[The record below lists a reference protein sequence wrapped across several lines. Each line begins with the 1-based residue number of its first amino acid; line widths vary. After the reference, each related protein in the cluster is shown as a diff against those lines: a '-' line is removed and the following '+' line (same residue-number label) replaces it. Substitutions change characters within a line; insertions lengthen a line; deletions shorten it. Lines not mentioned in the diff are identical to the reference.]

1 MTLSL
6 ALKILAVLV
15 LLIALIGGA
24 YAWILAQ
31 RKKAQK
37 AALARAEGK
46 VDPSFAIRA
55 TFEKARAE
63 FASKVTDRSEREKT
77 PRYLLLGEPSSGK
90 TTLLG
95 GSSLSMQLVDGKD
108 PLPGDTAPANVW
120 LLAKSLVIDASG
132 SLLFGEDGIAAPD
145 GPFKTLLGE
154 VRKLRS
160 DRPIDGIILA
170 VPCGEIIKGT
180 RSTPNDRKRK
190 AMILRNAVAQTE
202 QVLGMNVPVYVVVTH
217 CDLMPGFR
225 ALVNELNPAGRD
237 DILGWSSPHPPFTE
251 NTTDWV
257 EEAFDTLRDELLR
270 HQARRFASQP
280 AVRSPDEFFLF
291 PNELASV
298 AEGLRSYVDPVFLEV
313 AGQETLTLRGIY
325 FCGAADVP
333 AEALVTSPTSP
344 AAAAPPAERKVF
356 FSRGLFESKIFAE
369 KNLGKPAAAA
379 VKRRDRTILALHVL
393 VGGLAALLL
402 AGLWIHD
409 GRVAHRVETLMP
421 FLRDVQS
428 SVLQAKAEGPTEATF
443 DVRKPRALSLI
454 QKLEATEPGTTRSI
468 LNPASLWS
476 RIDGRVDNAFHAG
489 FERVIVDAFQLGLA
503 QRANAVIPVP
513 VPNPD
518 LAELEDWLTE
528 LTAFETSVARYDSLL
543 GELSK
548 DGTTDVRAQSV
559 ADLSNYVLGY
569 KLSPTIAV
577 EYYRVALARGALRQ
591 PFDVNDRVAPAGER
605 ATALFDKLRER
616 VLDGYS
622 APTVQNDVSLLL
634 SGMQALS
641 TEGANYKVV
650 QLWELHDA
658 IGRVETHLASPTITW
673 VTGKTLPSN
682 EGVEA
687 TLKIVRSSRLLGP
700 AIEAQLRKT
709 IEDQFGEL
717 KRNIVDAKVAICN
730 QLLERKDKL
739 ILLKLSP
746 CILALKTPVGTL
758 RQQAF
763 MTATPKREFSSELAG
778 KRLDWDVN
786 VLKEVS
792 RLPKEYEALRQTDP
806 LKPIESEI
814 VRDTLG
820 DLAVRQLKVAT
831 LGGVAEAARDA
842 TPLPGSS
849 TRQFEIV
856 RADVGNL
863 AQASGPLRDMIS
875 SFVRL
880 RMDDARDSLRDLLRS
895 QGKDVLGR
903 SAEILRG
910 ENLYGLK
917 RNGFTWWDGRSTPAY
932 EAFSVPDAGQ
942 LTEYAVAQRTRAATL
957 HKELAEPLLVA
968 MQSPEVA
975 ADADEPAIG
984 LWQSIGW
991 PLEDYENK
999 KAGNGV
1005 STLETFILTD
1015 LPQITAKNCLAELD
1029 KRESTDVLGG
1039 FFSAKQ
1045 RAIAAMLRERCR
1057 VLSNQDMRDR
1067 YAALRRT
1074 FNRELSGKFPFVKVE
1089 PGIRVED
1096 ASPDAVR
1103 RFLTDAAD
1111 FRSDFGYV
1119 LGKDP
1124 KASATEVGRFLDK
1137 IENVKAFMMPM
1148 WANAASADDGIYDV
1162 KVEFRINPTVE
1173 VGGNRIAEWAMR
1185 LGDERLFLDGPK
1197 PEASWRVNDAV
1208 RVELRWAKT
1217 SNDVPDATQGPNV
1230 TVSERRVTFEERG
1243 PWALLRMIAFHQ
1255 SAARDAGSRTQGG
1268 SHTLGFVVQSKP
1280 DSNGEFVERV
1290 GSDANTVRVFIGVTL
1305 TGVEKDRQLRYPE
1318 FPHIAPNL

>member
-1 MTLSL
+1 MSIGL
-6 ALKILAVLV
+6 ALKILAGLV
-15 LLIALIGGA
+15 LLVALIGGV

-37 AALARAEGK
+37 AALARSEGK
-46 VDPSFAIRA
+46 VDPVFAIQTA
-55 TFEKARAE
+55 FEKARTA
-63 FASKVTDRSEREKT
+63 FAQKVTDRTERDKT
-77 PRYLLLGEPSSGK
+77 PRYLALGEPSSGK

-95 GSSLSMQLVDGKD
+95 GSGMSMQLIDGKD
-108 PLPGDTAPANVW
+108 PLPGDASPVNVW
-120 LLAKSLVIDASG
+120 LLAKSLVIDVSG
-132 SLLFGEDGIAAPD
+132 SLLFGEDGIVAPEA
-145 GPFKTLLGE
+145 PFKTLLNE
-154 VRKLRS
+154 VRKLRR
-160 DRPIDGIILA
+160 DRPIDGIILT
-170 VPCGEIIKGT
+170 VPCGEILKT
-180 RSTPNDRKRK
+180 ARSTPNDRKRK
-190 AMILRNAVAQTE
+190 ATILRNAIAQTE
-202 QVLGMNVPVYVVVTH
+202 QTLGMNVPVYVVVTH

-225 ALVNELNPAGRD
+225 ALVTELNAAGRD
-237 DILGWSSPHPPFTE
+237 DILGWSSPYPPFTE
-251 NTTDWV
+251 NSTDWV
-257 EEAFDTLRDELLR
+257 EEAFDSIRDALIR
-270 HQARRFASQP
+270 HQARRFATGP
-280 AVRSPDEFFLF
+280 VVRSPDEFFLF

-298 AEGLRSYVDPVFLEV
+298 SDGLRSYVDPVFLET

-325 FCGAADVP
+325 FCGAAD
-333 AEALVTSPTSP
+333 
-344 AAAAPPAERKVF
+344 PPADALAVASGNPSAQVAGERKVF
-356 FSRGLFESKIFAE
+356 FSRGLFESKVFAE
-369 KNLGKPAAAA
+369 KNLGKPAAPA
-379 VKRRDRTILALHVL
+379 VRRRDRMILALHVL

-421 FLRDVQS
+421 LLRDVQS
-428 SVLQAKAEGPTEATF
+428 GVLQAKAEGPAQATF
-443 DVRKPRALSLI
+443 DVRKPRALALL
-454 QKLEATEPGTTRSI
+454 QKMETMEPGRLRSI

-476 RIDGRVDNAFHAG
+476 RMDGRVDNAFHSS
-489 FERVIVDAFQLGLA
+489 FERVIVDTFQLGLA
-503 QRANAVIPVP
+503 QRANEVIPVP

-528 LTAFETSVARYDSLL
+528 LSAFEASVARYDSLI
-543 GELSK
+543 GELGK
-548 DGTTDVRAQSV
+548 DGSTDVRAQSV
-559 ADLSNYVLGY
+559 ADLSTYVLGY
-569 KLSPTIAV
+569 KLSPTIPV

-591 PFDVNDRVAPAGER
+591 PFELRDRFAPAAER
-605 ATALFDKLRER
+605 ATSLFEKLRIR

-622 APTVQNDVSLLL
+622 APTVLNDVALLL
-634 SGMQALS
+634 SGMQSLS
-641 TEGANYKVV
+641 TEGANYKVD
-650 QLWELHDA
+650 QLWELHDS
-658 IGRVETHLASPTITW
+658 IGRVETHLTSPTITW

-687 TLKIVRSSRLLGP
+687 TLKAVRTSRLLGP
-700 AIEAQLRKT
+700 TVEAQLRKT

-746 CILALKTPVGTL
+746 CILALKTPIGTL

-763 MTATPKREFSSELAG
+763 MTATPKREFTSELAG

-806 LKPIESEI
+806 LKPIESELI
-814 VRDTLG
+814 RNTLA
-820 DLAVRQLKVAT
+820 DLSVRQLKTAT

-856 RADVGNL
+856 RGDVANL
-863 AQASGPLRDMIS
+863 AQASAPLRDMIG

-880 RMDDARDSLRDLLRS
+880 RMDDARDSLRDLLRT
-895 QGKDVLGR
+895 QGKEVLGR

-917 RNGFTWWDGRSTPAY
+917 RNGFTWWDGKSTPAY

-975 ADADEPAIG
+975 SDGDEPAIAT
-984 LWQSIGW
+984 WQSIGW

-1045 RAIAAMLRERCR
+1045 RSIAAMLRDRCR

-1067 YAALRRT
+1067 YAALRRA
-1074 FNRELSGKFPFVKVE
+1074 FNRELSGKFPFVKIE
-1089 PGIRVED
+1089 PGIRVDD

-1119 LGKDP
+1119 LAKDP
-1124 KASATEVGRFLDK
+1124 KAAATGVGRFLEQV
-1137 IENVKAFMMPM
+1137 ENVRAFMMPM

-1162 KVEFRINPTVE
+1162 KVEFRINPTLE
-1173 VGGNRIAEWAMR
+1173 VGGNRIAEWALR

-1197 PEASWRVNDAV
+1197 PEASWRVNDPV

-1217 SNDVPDATQGPNV
+1217 SNDVPDPNQGPNV
-1230 TVSERRVTFEERG
+1230 TVSERRVTFEEKG

-1255 SAARDAGSRTQGG
+1255 TASRDAGSKTQGG

-1280 DSNGEFVERV
+1280 DSNGEFVERI